1 MKKFLFTLCLC
12 LMLVLAFST
21 ATLAAQSGESETQ
34 VTSAAQSDEAST
46 ETLPEEAQ
54 ETIAPAPTEENP
66 FLALYELLGTHLPEL
81 FSALS
86 LLGACIIG
94 FCYKKGLLPILR
106 DGIRA
111 IGAATKEWGESAETY
126 AKDAM
131 NICENANNSI
141 QFVSSCIEKM
151 QSSLTSV
158 EEKIAALGDH
168 KTESEILRELMRG
181 QVDMLYDIF
190 LSSSLPQFEKDRVGK
205 RVEEMKRL
213 LEATSGGE
221 SHANE

>member
-1 MKKFLFTLCLC
+1 MKKFLFTLCFC
-12 LMLVLAFST
+12 LILALGLST
-21 ATLAAQSGESETQ
+21 VAFAAQSS
-34 VTSAAQSDEAST
+34 EAST
-46 ETLPEEAQ
+46 EAAPDEAQ
-54 ETIAPAPTEENP
+54 EQASPEPPEENP
-66 FLALYELLGTHLPEL
+66 FLALYELLGAHLPEL

-106 DGIRA
+106 DGIGA
-111 IGAATKEWGESAETY
+111 IGSATKEWGESTEAY
-126 AKDAM
+126 AKDAK

-151 QSSLTSV
+151 QSSLASV
-158 EEKIAALGDH
+158 EERIAALGDQ

-221 SHANE
+221 SHATE